1 MIGEFTGMV
10 VATALGWGNA
20 AQIATAIALA
30 YLFGFALTARPPVA
44 AGLGAAAVVSTALA
58 ADTISITITEAIDN
72 LTILLIPG
80 ALHAGLGDPLFYG
93 SVAAGFGLPSRSP
106 FSQPLPDRTRQGPR
120 RGPPPRRVG
129 RRNRRPDGSPRRF
142 ATSARPGSSG
152 RSAGGASRVLR

>member
-1 MIGEFTGMV
+1 MAAGSSLNRLAVTATTHCLIGCVIGEFTGMV

-30 YLFGFALTARPPVA
+30 YLFGFALTARPLVA

-58 ADTISITITEAIDN
+58 ADTISITIMEAIDN

-93 SVAAGFGLPSRSP
+93 SIAAGFAIAFPVAFL
-106 FSQPLPDRTRQGPR
+106 TT
-120 RGPPPRRVG
+120 
-129 RRNRRPDGSPRRF
+129 
-142 ATSARPGSSG
+142 AT
-152 RSAGGASRVLR
+152 